1 VGHTSECGGWMEK
14 RLMAERSGGSLDHG
28 GVACVVVKLPKVDRF
43 DFKKIKSKNFKK
55 GANPRLKTA
64 CVG

>member
-1 VGHTSECGGWMEK
+1 MEK
-14 RLMAERSGGSLDHG
+14 RLMAERSERSSDHG
-28 GVACVVVKLPKVDRF
+28 GVARVVVKLPKVDRS

-55 GANPRLKTA
+55 GANPRLKRA